1 MIHFRSVSD
10 LSQLVRSSLHRVPR
24 DVDVVIGV
32 PRSGMLVANMLS
44 LALNLP
50 LADVD
55 GFTEG
60 RLLAAG
66 KTRRHAK
73 LDAGFDQLKRALV
86 VDDSIRTGAAMEEA
100 MATLRAKC
108 PNVQFTRLVAYQS
121 NEVARD
127 ASDIVLEI
135 VPEPRVFEWNVMHHS
150 VLANSCVDIDGILC
164 CDPTAEQNDDGERY
178 EQFLLAAEP
187 LYLPTKPIR
196 MLVSSRLE
204 KYRSQT
210 EEWLARHQIIYDQLV
225 LLDLPSAKERREKGN
240 HGQFKGSVFR
250 KSDASLFIESELPQV
265 LVGAGK
271 LDANSM
277 IINLQPEENIR
288 VKVMAKQPGLDRDI
302 FVLFV
307 LEHPPCAHR
316 LASRAGS

>member
-1 MIHFRSVSD
+1 MIYFRSVSD
-10 LSQLVRSSLHRVPR
+10 LSQLVRSNLHRVPR
-24 DVDVVIGV
+24 DVDVIIGV

-50 LADVD
+50 LADVE
-55 GFTEG
+55 GFTEA

-66 KTRRHAK
+66 KTRRHAR

-86 VDDSIRTGAAMEEA
+86 VDDSIRTGAAMETA
-100 MATLRAKC
+100 MATLRSKC
-108 PNVQFTRLVAYQS
+108 PDVQFTRLVAYQS
-121 NEVARD
+121 DEVAKD
-127 ASDIVLEI
+127 ASDIILEI

-164 CDPTAEQNDDGERY
+164 CDPTSEQNDDGERY
-178 EQFLLAAEP
+178 EQFLLAADP

-210 EEWLARHQIIYDQLV
+210 KEWLARHEIVYDELV

-240 HGQFKGSVFR
+240 HGQFKGNVFR
-250 KSDASLFIESELPQV
+250 KCDASLFIESELPQAEV
-265 LVGAGK
+265 IAETSGKPVLWLPGMSIISSQGVRAYSHSAYKRAGKFVRRLVG
-271 LDANSM
+271 N
-277 IINLQPEENIR
+277 ENYS
-288 VKVMAKQPGLDRDI
+288 
-302 FVLFV
+302 
-307 LEHPPCAHR
+307 R
-316 LASRAGS
+316 LRGFNRR